1 MTRSNLL
8 ITSPVLFPINH
19 TILHGYECIT
29 TRQSIEHIITLGHIR
44 VWGVSPWLSTTEFR
58 EQTACSERRRS
69 SDWSL
74 SEDTTES
81 YAGRHAQCNWR
92 GLRASSLK
100 SIKNSELLFE
110 GLGSSLFRVEWETHD
125 CPSPK
130 EPRSHFKWRQTPDS
144 IGLASTGGSSWEYLT
159 QKDWGYLPRACKRH
173 GQDPKWE
180 WQQQTPG

>member
-19 TILHGYECIT
+19 TILHGRECIT
-29 TRQSIEHIITLGHIR
+29 TCQSIEHIITLGHIR

-58 EQTACSERRRS
+58 KQTAHSERGQAT
-69 SDWSL
+69 DPYQ
-74 SEDTTES
+74 DTTEA

-92 GLRASSLK
+92 GLWASSLK
-100 SIKNSELLFE
+100 SIKNSELLLE
-110 GLGSSLFRVEWETHD
+110 SPGSSLFRVEWETHN

-130 EPRSHFKWRQTPDS
+130 ESRRHFKWRQTPDS
-144 IGLASTGGSSWEYLT
+144 TGLASTAGSSWEHLT

-173 GQDPKWE
+173 EQDPKWE
-180 WQQQTPG
+180 WQLQMPS